1 MKTQTCQLILAL
13 DLEEKEQALALLDQ
27 LENSLTWVKVGLQ
40 MFTRYGP
47 GILDEIAA
55 RNYKIFLDLKLH
67 DIPNTV
73 ASAIKSLS
81 SCPVEMLTLHAS
93 GGSEMISAAKQA
105 RDDSPSETKLIAVTI
120 LTSFNPELLAQVGM
134 TTPIPEQVARL
145 GTLSM
150 NYGADGLVCSPH
162 EIATLRENLGTNP
175 LLITPGIRPM
185 GSDTGDQKR
194 IMTPQEAADLGSSF
208 IVVGRPILKAAN
220 PQKAALDIQK
230 QLSGLTE

>member
-40 MFTRYGP
+40 MFTRHGP
-47 GILDEIAA
+47 QILEEIAA

-93 GGSEMISAAKQA
+93 GGSEMIAAAKQA
-105 RDDSPSETKLIAVTI
+105 RDDSPSDAKLIAVTI
-120 LTSFNPELLAQVGM
+120 LTSFNPELLAQVGI
-134 TTPIPEQVARL
+134 TTPIPEQVAKL
-145 GTLSM
+145 GSLAINS
-150 NYGADGLVCSPH
+150 GADGLVCSPH
-162 EIATLRENLGTNP
+162 EISTLRDNLGANP
-175 LLITPGIRPM
+175 LLITPGIRPK

-194 IMTPQEAADLGSSF
+194 IMTPQEAAELGSSF
-208 IVVGRPILKAAN
+208 IVVGRPILKAES
-220 PQKAALDIQK
+220 PQQAALDIQK
-230 QLSGLTE
+230 QLSGSAE